1 MAEEEEVEDPAV
13 SHLLL
18 FGLLPSWA
26 SSSLVLF
33 IASLL
38 GVEEGASCGAGTGC
52 GTGTRSGVGTG
63 GEQGAGAADAWAG
76 AEVGGGVLLSAL
88 TIRLSLCSALC
99 TSSIQPKT
107 TLFSIVYV
115 IICFVFRVI

>member
-1 MAEEEEVEDPAV
+1 MLAEEEEVEDPAV

-33 IASLL
+33 TASLL

-88 TIRLSLCSALC
+88 TVGLFLCPALC
-99 TSSIQPKT
+99 ANSIPPKT
-107 TLFSIVYV
+107 TLFSVVYV
-115 IICFVFRVI
+115 ISLFSD